1 MKTQDEK
8 FAGVSCSEAKGEE
21 IAVINRSEAP
31 ANIEAMA
38 TTNSCEEEAA
48 ASFDDSSSH
57 GGAVVPSYEVAA
69 AASREEAGEQ
79 FSEGWHRLNSP
90 PRGNNI

>member
-1 MKTQDEK
+1 MKIQEK
-8 FAGVSCSEAKGEE
+8 FAGVSCSDEKGEE
-21 IAVINRSEAP
+21 IAAINRSE

-90 PRGNNI
+90 PRGKNI